1 MNFCGI
7 GRRNKDS
14 DNCKK
19 PPKSPIIF
27 GKPGNK
33 KPSTSPVTVKEKD
46 DKKSSSGVRVSP
58 ISFDNKYKNA
68 VDMLDVKSKESELA
82 DKLGLLRVSKIPGK
96 ARKLQSY
103 KNKTSNKKGGKRRRR
118 KKRKTRKKRRRK
130 TRKKRRRK
138 KRKTRKKRR

>member
-82 DKLGLLRVSKIPGK
+82 DELGLLRVGKTPGT
-96 ARKLQSY
+96 ARKLQTY
-103 KNKTSNKKGGKRRRR
+103 KNKGAKRRRN
-118 KKRKTRKKRRRK
+118 KRKTRKKRKKRRRK

-138 KRKTRKKRR
+138 KRKTRRKRR